1 MTSTS
6 PMDIITIDFFKIDRT
21 AGGYEYILTIID
33 EFTRHARAHATTSKS
48 AKTAA
53 EKLFNYFVLKF
64 GATNRI
70 LHD

>member
-6 PMDIITIDFFKIDRT
+6 PMDIIAIDFFKIDRT
-21 AGGYEYILTIID
+21 AGGFEYILTIID
-33 EFTRHARAHATTSKS
+33 EFTRHARAHATTNKS